1 VQAST
6 RWPLRLAAGLLL
18 NLPLVPGHQNPS
30 RAESNQGQAASP
42 APAPINLAT
51 THWQLIEIQS
61 MDDAIGSRRPE
72 HPRLYTLEL
81 GADGRASLR
90 LNCNRAMGSW
100 TAMPAGDGSSGRFRF
115 SPLAMTRALCPP
127 PSLDS
132 ELGRK
137 LALVRGYRLVGDR
150 LALSLFADGG
160 ILIWQRLE
168 GGPRNWRVTA
178 QTAALR
184 RVPAATG
191 SVAARYPA
199 GTLLDNLGCGKG
211 PAGLW
216 CDVQRLGGGPR
227 GYLLRNELEAAISPD
242 GSVHY
247 GEDNSALRA
256 GQGDFDA
263 SGELPCRLGAD
274 QPLGRCAFQV
284 ARAGGGYATV
294 VISLPGGRERTVYFR
309 MGQAIGNA
317 VSQADPTGPFQ
328 ASREGDLTRL
338 RIGDERYEIP
348 DAVVLGG

>member
-1 VQAST
+1 M
-6 RWPLRLAAGLLL
+6 
-18 NLPLVPGHQNPS
+18 
-30 RAESNQGQAASP
+30 GQPP
-42 APAPINLAT
+42 APAQEPGPINLAT
-51 THWQLIEIQS
+51 THWQLLEIQS

-72 HPRLYTLEL
+72 NPRLYTLEL

-90 LNCNRAMGSW
+90 LNCNRATGTW
-100 TAMPAGDGSSGRFRF
+100 TAMPAGDGSSGSFRF

-132 ELGRK
+132 ELGRD
-137 LALVRGYRLVGDR
+137 LALVRGYRLLGDR
-150 LALSLFADGG
+150 LALSLFGDGG
-160 ILIWQRLE
+160 ILVWQRLE

-178 QTAALR
+178 QTGALR
-184 RVPAATG
+184 RVPSATG

-227 GYLLRNELEAAISPD
+227 GYLLGNDLEAAISPD
-242 GSVHY
+242 GTVHY
-247 GEDNSALRA
+247 GEDDSALRA

-263 SGELPCRLGAD
+263 SGELPCRLESGQASD
-274 QPLGRCAFQV
+274 QPTGRCGFQV

-294 VISLPGGRERTVYFR
+294 VISLPDGRERTVYFR

-317 VSQADPTGPFQ
+317 VSEADRTGPFQ
-328 ASREGDLTRL
+328 ASREGDLTRV